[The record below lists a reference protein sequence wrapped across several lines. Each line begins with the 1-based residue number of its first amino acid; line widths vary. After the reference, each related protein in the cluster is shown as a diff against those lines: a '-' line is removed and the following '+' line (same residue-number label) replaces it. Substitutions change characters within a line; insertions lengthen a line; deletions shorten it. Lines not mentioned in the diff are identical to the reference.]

1 MTITEFKQMI
11 KMFKKMVKLNNEIIN
26 NYQSEREKTKIKA
39 IRDIEDEAIHAIIG
53 FTNEIKIIIKNSK
66 EV

>member
-1 MTITEFKQMI
+1 MI

-39 IRDIEDEAIHAIIG
+39 IRDIEDEVIHAIIG